1 MISIADHDHLRRP
14 VGLVDFAQDDVVVTF
29 EGLFAET
36 AVRRRACATLL
47 QVLREKLKTPV
58 DIEFASDG
66 RHVYLLQCR
75 PQGATRGSGPGADPA
90 RPARRT
96 GSSSPRAATS
106 RTAR

>member
-14 VGLVDFAQDDVVVTF
+14 VGLVDLGRDGVVFTF

-36 AVRRRACATLL
+36 PFVARMRALL

-66 RHVYLLQCR
+66 RNVYLLQCR
-75 PQGATRGSGPGADPA
+75 PQGATEGAAPAADPP
-90 RPARRT
+90 RPP
-96 GSSSPRAATS
+96 GGPRALHRPPLRLERA
-106 RTAR
+106 A